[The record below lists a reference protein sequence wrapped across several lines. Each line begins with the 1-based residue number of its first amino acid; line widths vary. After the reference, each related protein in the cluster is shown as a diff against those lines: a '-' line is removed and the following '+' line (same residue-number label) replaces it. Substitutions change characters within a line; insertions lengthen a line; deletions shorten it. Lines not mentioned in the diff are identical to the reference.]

1 MVAAR
6 SGAREQKASE
16 GEGCPE
22 YGRETMEPHVR
33 SGSWQVFRVE
43 VVSWVTRCGG
53 ARDKR
58 ACLLMRMLGRLEL
71 AGRWNH
77 TAKHIPGIQNTLADG
92 IPRWPKSILE
102 DKVREQTNSSDWY
115 DQTIGTRGSGIFNI
129 VLHTENIHSQ
139 HDDLV
144 WSLVMN
150 EAERG

>member
-1 MVAAR
+1 MLEPVGDRPDAEGDPIVMRGDSRAA
-6 SGAREQKASE
+6 
-16 GEGCPE
+16 
-22 YGRETMEPHVR
+22 
-33 SGSWQVFRVE
+33 
-43 VVSWVTRCGG
+43 VSWATRCGG